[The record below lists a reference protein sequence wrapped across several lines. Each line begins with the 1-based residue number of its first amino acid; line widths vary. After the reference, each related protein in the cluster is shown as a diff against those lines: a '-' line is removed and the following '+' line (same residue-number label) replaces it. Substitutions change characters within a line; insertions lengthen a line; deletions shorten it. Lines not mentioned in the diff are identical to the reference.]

1 MYNEIES
8 EHSQISMIESPK
20 SSISPPGVGV
30 TPVHRPAPKM
40 FKQNGIKQTSDNYAR
55 VFSTQER
62 KQENI
67 K

>member
-1 MYNEIES
+1 
-8 EHSQISMIESPK
+8 MIESPNF
-20 SSISPPGVGV
+20 SPHEVGV

-40 FKQNGIKQTSDNYAR
+40 FKPHGIKQTPDNYAR
-55 VFSTQER
+55 IFSTQER